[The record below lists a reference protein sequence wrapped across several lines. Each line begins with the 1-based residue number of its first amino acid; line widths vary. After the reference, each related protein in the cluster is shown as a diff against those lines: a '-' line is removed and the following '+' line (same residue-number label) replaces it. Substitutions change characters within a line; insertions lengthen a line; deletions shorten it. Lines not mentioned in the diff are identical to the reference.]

1 MYFDG
6 VAQSHRGLYSFNADT
21 VVGNKWKGD
30 SRNKM
35 NGVIRETVHS
45 ESIAKYF
52 ACKNVC
58 TVHKP
63 QTERDSPNSMDGV
76 IREHYQ

>member
-1 MYFDG
+1 M
-6 VAQSHRGLYSFNADT
+6 NADT

-30 SRNKM
+30 SRNKL
-35 NGVIRETVHS
+35 NGVIREIVPP

-58 TVHKP
+58 AVRKP
-63 QTERDSPNSMDGV
+63 
-76 IREHYQ
+76 